1 MTFNELEWLAG
12 MILIVM
18 LIGLVSF
25 WLAEVTKDDKL
36 ILKMLP
42 EKFHLEKDNLYERL
56 LHICHFV
63 SLLTDGNALE
73 LYKTINGTKQV

>member
-25 WLAEVTKDDKL
+25 WLAEVTKADRKNV
-36 ILKMLP
+36 K
-42 EKFHLEKDNLYERL
+42 
-56 LHICHFV
+56 
-63 SLLTDGNALE
+63 GNF
-73 LYKTINGTKQV
+73 

>member
-25 WLAEVTKDDKL
+25 WLAEVTKDNRK
-36 ILKMLP
+36 
-42 EKFHLEKDNLYERL
+42 
-56 LHICHFV
+56 
-63 SLLTDGNALE
+63 
-73 LYKTINGTKQV
+73 